1 MTLALTM
8 TMMTTMRSVMM
19 MFVCRSS
26 SLSSLGSL
34 SVQVWLII
42 KLYFSTLSICKSH
55 PLFFFSNCQ
64 WLISPMV
71 DLTKFSLVDLSS
83 SKYYQI
89 IIQIKLISSSCI
101 CISQWLI
108 SPPAAAR
115 PHCPVRSLPRHLCLQ
130 PPESDLK
137 ISKLQPP
144 KSWRFQPR
152 KSWSFQ
158 RENRLSAT
166 FYGFSGSGASA
177 FSSVAIPR
185 SKSLQP

>member
-8 TMMTTMRSVMM
+8 TMMTTMGSVMM

-89 IIQIKLISSSCI
+89 IIQIKLIS
-101 CISQWLI
+101 
-108 SPPAAAR
+108 PPAAAR

-166 FYGFSGSGASA
+166 FYGFSGSRASA